1 MTNVDFHCHSTA
13 SDGGLSPEAVAER
26 AVEAGLTHW
35 SLTDHDTLAGYD
47 SLTQREWPFELIVGV
62 EISTQLDGFPLHM
75 VALNVVRDNDRL
87 NALLE
92 GQNLRRKERA
102 VLIAKKLEQVGFE
115 GVADFIQSLGD
126 RPVSR
131 PDVAKFLVETGQIKS
146 VKKAFDKYLGRGKA
160 GDIKQEWPELSE
172 VIPCVHQA
180 GGVCVLAHPDTYKVS
195 RAKLKSMLQA
205 FADLGGDGVEL
216 PHEPATGNFYK
227 YVAQMARE
235 MSLCVSL
242 GSDYHSDAQAWR
254 KIGKVP
260 ALAPDLN
267 PIWSTFS
274 A

>member
-26 AVEAGLTHW
+26 AVEAGLAYW

-47 SLTQREWPFELIVGV
+47 SLIKRDWPFKLVVGV
-62 EISTQLDGFPLHM
+62 EISTQLDGFPVHM
-75 VALNVVRDNDRL
+75 VALNLDLDNEAM
-87 NALLE
+87 NLLLQ
-92 GQNLRRKERA
+92 GQNQRRRERA
-102 VLIAKKLEQVGFE
+102 VLIAKKMEQVGFE
-115 GVADFIQSLGD
+115 GVTEFINSLGD

-146 VKKAFDKYLGRGKA
+146 MKKAFDKYLGRGKA

-180 GGVCVLAHPDTYKVS
+180 GGVCVIAHPDTYALS
-195 RAKLKSMLQA
+195 RAKLKALLQS

-216 PHEPATGNFYK
+216 PHEPATGSFYK
-227 YVAQMARE
+227 YVAQMARD

-260 ALAPDLN
+260 SLAPDLT
-267 PIWSTFS
+267 PIWSTF
-274 A
+274 AV